1 MNKTKILYVDSQKDY
16 SQRFLT
22 YLLENE
28 YDVKNISNIKEAL
41 TENSFF
47 KPHLLITDINLDDG
61 NGLDLIKKVKKHNKS
76 LNTFILTDNIDKK
89 TLLDTI
95 PLKIDK
101 LLFKEKSFDEIDMEI
116 QSFDLSLGENI
127 EEEKDILYDLGQNYL
142 YEKNSYHIIKNDLL
156 ITLTSQENLL
166 IEQLIKEK
174 GDCVSYQVLQASIG
188 KDSIASI
195 DTLRTVIRKI
205 RRKTYNGIIQ
215 NQSGV
220 GYKINFHPPIDTKN
234 EFIIEQNNLN
244 LKILVLKNNS
254 KKNELLSYQLS
265 KFGFRCESVSSL
277 SYAKEALKN
286 DTFDYIIS
294 DLNLVDAQGTD
305 LIKYIEDLNKTKLII
320 LSSNKDI
327 HYKDYLYF
335 KGILDYMIDSN
346 DIKHLSYTLYKTIL
360 KVEKNTKFNDILVIS
375 QSKTICEQIER
386 ILLPRNYN
394 IDILSDLSQ
403 AYEQIR
409 LNKYSLVVLDIEY
422 EKSFDFLMDIKISID
437 NKIPFIML
445 SDTNR
450 TYLTVREAYK
460 SGASEC
466 LRKPIYAEE
475 FILKVDQLVDYSRL
489 IQELIQRNELIESYK
504 KIVDQSA
511 IISKTDVYGNITYV
525 NDIFCKI
532 SGYSKDEL
540 IGNSHNIIRHP
551 ETSKELFE
559 DMWETIKTKKDIWNG
574 IIKNKSKNGKD
585 YIVQTSILPL
595 KDSEN
600 NIKEFIA
607 LRNDITSLFSK

>member
-76 LNTFILTDNIDKK
+76 LNTFILTDNIDKE

-394 IDILSDLSQ
+394 IDILSDLFQ